1 MFKMI
6 YAVIVTYNPVKEN
19 LTSLVNSLI
28 DNNVVPVIVDNS
40 SASSVIAPCKI
51 INLDTNYG
59 IARAQNVGIQY
70 VLEQNAEVVIFFDQ
84 DSSIN
89 DDQFIAQLYEP
100 IANNRTKISAPVF
113 IDHARGF
120 TYPIVEITKNGGR
133 IKHYPSEKTAEF
145 KVNNVISSGTMVGA
159 GALKQIGSMTESLF
173 IDYVDTEWC
182 LRAYSKGFD
191 ILIVPTARMVHSI
204 GDKTLKV
211 GTFYVP
217 KHSPF
222 RRYYRIRNSFFLL
235 RQKHIPK
242 LMAIR
247 EILFSIIHQGILI
260 AFSHGERSAYVKS
273 LYSGLRDG
281 ILGRFK

>member
-1 MFKMI
+1 MI

-28 DNNVVPVIVDNS
+28 DNNVVPVVVDNS
-40 SASSVIAPCKI
+40 SALPVIAPCKI
-51 INLDTNYG
+51 INLDKNYG

-70 VLEQNAEVVIFFDQ
+70 VLEQNAEAVIFFDQ

-100 IANNRTKISAPVF
+100 IVNNRTKISAPVF

-120 TYPIVEITKNGGR
+120 TYPIVEITKKGGR
-133 IKHYPSEKTAEF
+133 IKHYPSENTAEF
-145 KVNNVISSGTMVGA
+145 RVNNVISSGTMVDA
-159 GALKQIGSMTESLF
+159 DALKKIGTMTESLF

-191 ILIVPTARMVHSI
+191 ILIVPTARMIHSI
-204 GDKTLKV
+204 GDKTLKL
-211 GTFYVP
+211 GTFYIP

-222 RRYYRIRNSFFLL
+222 RRYYRIRNSFYLL
-235 RQKHIPK
+235 RLSYIPK
-242 LMAIR
+242 FMAIR
-247 EILFSIIHQGILI
+247 EIAFSVIHQIILI
-260 AFSHGERSAYVKS
+260 MFSRGEQWSYLSS
-273 LYSGLRDG
+273 LWRGLKDG
-281 ILGRFK
+281 VLGRFK